1 MAPNRRVVLF
11 ATAGLCLHAADT
23 GLPPHA
29 SAADYAV
36 HRNLPDAEIACE
48 RLKPDRVAKVF
59 SSEIARDYVVIEVAV
74 YPRNGT
80 TIDVQRYDFALRFAG
95 QQETRPDTP
104 EEASDPLREAPGIK
118 RPVEVTSETG
128 VIVSTQKDP
137 VTGRRT
143 TDVGTYEA
151 TGVAVGNPQS
161 NPPPPPSGG
170 PDPRVL
176 QDKLQ
181 AKALPEKKTDRAIA
195 GYLYFPKPPS
205 KPSNNL
211 LELVYSKTTAPLYM
225 PLPTK

>member
-1 MAPNRRVVLF
+1 MAPNRRVVLL
-11 ATAGLCLHAADT
+11 AIAGLCLQAADT
-23 GLPPHA
+23 GLPPRA

-36 HRNLPDAEIACE
+36 HRSVPDAEIAAE
-48 RLKPDRVAKVF
+48 RLKADRVTKTF

-80 TIDVQRYDFALRFAG
+80 IIDVQLSDFALRFAG
-95 QQETRPDTP
+95 QQETHPDTP
-104 EEASDPLREAPGIK
+104 EEASAPLREAPGIK

-128 VIVSTQKDP
+128 VVVSTQKDP

-161 NPPPPPSGG
+161 NPLPSPSHG

-176 QDKLQ
+176 EDKLQ
-181 AKALPEKKTDRAIA
+181 AKALAEGKTDKAIA
-195 GYLYFPKPPS
+195 GYLYFPRPPK

-211 LELVYSKTTAPLYM
+211 LELVYSKNSASLYLRF
-225 PLPTK
+225 PAK